1 MTSTSVEP
9 TRSLPIKQEE
19 NYSFSLV
26 IPCYNEEDAI
36 VSTVEQIESLL
47 EPLQPFELIM
57 IDDGSKDRTG
67 SLLDDLASAR
77 DSLRII
83 HHEKN
88 KGYGA
93 ALKSGVV
100 AAKSD
105 LIGITDADG
114 TYPTKSLID
123 LLTFTDTNDMV
134 VGARTGQNVE
144 YSKIRKIPKVFLS
157 SYASWIAGQRI
168 PDLNS
173 GMRVFKRELALRYL
187 HMLPDGFSFTTTIT
201 LAHMINN
208 RPVYFH
214 PIDYKRR
221 IGKSKIQPIR
231 DTLRFVQLIARM
243 GMYFAPLRVLA
254 PIVFVLSI
262 LFFGSL
268 IYDVFYIKN
277 LTDKTV
283 MLLMF
288 TMNTAIFGLLADM
301 IDKRTRT

>member
-1 MTSTSVEP
+1 MSTQSFEPQATGPVSQQTS
-9 TRSLPIKQEE
+9 L
-19 NYSFSLV
+19 SFSLV

-36 VSTVEQIESLL
+36 ESTVEQIEDLL
-47 EPLQPFELIM
+47 KELPTFELIM
-57 IDDGSKDRTG
+57 VDDGSKDKTG
-67 SLLDDLASAR
+67 EILDQVANERPSLKV
-77 DSLRII
+77 I

-93 ALKSGVV
+93 ALKSGVL
-100 AAKSD
+100 AAKSP

-114 TYPTKSLID
+114 TYPTQSLID
-123 LLTFTDTNDMV
+123 LLTFADSFDMV
-134 VGARTGQNVE
+134 VGSRTGTNVE
-144 YSKIRKIPKVFLS
+144 YSKIRRIPKVFLS

-173 GMRVFKRELALRYL
+173 GMRIFKRDLALRYL

-201 LAHMINN
+201 LAHMTNN

-262 LFFGSL
+262 GFLASL
-268 IYDVFYIKN
+268 IYDVFIIKN

-288 TMNTAIFGLLADM
+288 SMNTAIFGLLADM
-301 IDKRTRT
+301 IDKRTRS

>member
-1 MTSTSVEP
+1 ME
-9 TRSLPIKQEE
+9 
-19 NYSFSLV
+19 
-26 IPCYNEEDAI
+26 
-36 VSTVEQIESLL
+36 TVEQIETFLK
-47 EPLQPFELIM
+47 ELQPIELIM
-57 IDDGSKDRTG
+57 VDDGSKDNTG
-67 SLLDDLASAR
+67 NILNHLAESRQSLKV
-77 DSLRII
+77 I
-83 HHEKN
+83 HHERN

-93 ALKSGVV
+93 ALKSGVL

-114 TYPTKSLID
+114 TYPTRSLID
-123 LLTFTDTNDMV
+123 LLKLASEHDMV
-134 VGARTGQNVE
+134 VGARTGANVE
-144 YSKIRKIPKVFLS
+144 YSTIRRIPKVFLS
-157 SYASWIAGQRI
+157 SYASWIAGKRI

-173 GMRVFKRELALRYL
+173 GMRVFRRDLAIRYL

-208 RPVYFH
+208 RTVHFC
-214 PIDYKRR
+214 PIDYSRR

-254 PIVFVLSI
+254 PIVFGLSI
-262 LFFGSL
+262 LFLGSL
-268 IYDVFYIKN
+268 VYDVFFIKN